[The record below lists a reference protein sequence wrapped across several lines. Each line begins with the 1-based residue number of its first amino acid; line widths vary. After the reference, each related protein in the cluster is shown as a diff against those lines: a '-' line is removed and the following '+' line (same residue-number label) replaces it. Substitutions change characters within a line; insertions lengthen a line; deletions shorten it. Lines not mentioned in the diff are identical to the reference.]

1 MPDNLTAGM
10 PPSVYPPL
18 ARLSSNIDDRRNES
32 LPSMLSSFA
41 LSQLTPEKI
50 RMVMA
55 HPMLGP
61 IARANLINAQQASG
75 VVTPLG
81 SALGINDMR
90 LR

>member
-1 MPDNLTAGM
+1 MPDT
-10 PPSVYPPL
+10 YPPL

-41 LSQLTPEKI
+41 RSQLTPEKI

-61 IARANLINAQQASG
+61 IARANLINAQINNVPVSS
-75 VVTPLG
+75 LG
-81 SALGINDMR
+81 SALGLNDMG